1 MWLSDGS
8 ALHDRLGHGY
18 TLLKLRADTDNAS
31 GLERA
36 IRATG
41 AALEVLELD
50 EPPLRDVY
58 GRDLLLLRP
67 DLHVAWRG
75 DRAPDDP
82 ARVAAIVTGH

>member
-1 MWLSDGS
+1 
-8 ALHDRLGHGY
+8 
-18 TLLKLRADTDNAS
+18 LKLRAGADDTS

-36 IRATG
+36 IRGYG
-41 AALEVLELD
+41 AALDVRQLD